1 MSVAAAA
8 LAPPGARKAA
18 ERTSVGRRLGAM
30 HSSVIGKIEKAHRY
44 ARERDRITVERLA
57 VTFAGD
63 NDAHHVTLEAD
74 DWQCNCHYFESWKTC
89 AHILALQEILG
100 VMLPEK
106 AQTSLFPPAPE
117 ASGASGE

>member
-1 MSVAAAA
+1 
-8 LAPPGARKAA
+8 
-18 ERTSVGRRLGAM
+18 M

-44 ARERDRITVERLA
+44 ARERDRITVERLS

-63 NDAHHVTLEAD
+63 NDAHRVVLEAD
-74 DWQCNCHYFESWKTC
+74 GWQCNCHYFESWKTC

-106 AQTSLFPPAPE
+106 RTDLALPGGRRGRGGQRLVAAASIVRPLAVPPRVYSTTRA
-117 ASGASGE
+117 